1 MRKRP
6 LLRGLLFLGGR
17 LGDEEL
23 GLVGLD
29 GVEESVEV
37 VGAGCGEFGRN
48 EMQAARSVQRVALRG
63 IF

>member
-1 MRKRP
+1 MW
-6 LLRGLLFLGGR
+6 RGL
-17 LGDEEL
+17 DAEEL

-37 VGAGCGEFGRN
+37 GGAGCGEFGRN
-48 EMQAARSVQRVALRG
+48 EMQGARGVKGVALRG